1 MVNESVEI
9 RRFNM
14 DSRYEQEVKKF
25 GKKDAVIALCVL
37 AVLMGVLVLVALV
50 SERATDF
57 QSTIMDYALRIVL
70 VGTAVTIVLVKK
82 QGLASI
88 GFHKD
93 KLWPMLRFGLILIL
107 IFLVFG
113 IVPGLIFGWE
123 FNGMGAIIPALLT
136 TLFMAAGEDIFFVGY
151 LQTRLYGLIKNN
163 ALAILA
169 GAVFFA
175 LVHLPAAMILAAY
188 PFGALTGV
196 FVWILGHS
204 FVVLIFRRHFSIIT
218 VIIVHTLANFFSGGS
233 IWSEF
238 NIEYSLFYSG
248 TVPILS
254 VLVVLVILEIV
265 RWRKAKKWTKEAKN
279 EGVVSLSKS
288 IE

>member
-1 MVNESVEI
+1 
-9 RRFNM
+9 M
-14 DSRYEQEVKKF
+14 DLRYKQEVQKY
-25 GKKDAVIALCVL
+25 GKKDAIIALCVL
-37 AVLMGVLVLVALV
+37 VVLMAVLVLAALGT
-50 SERATDF
+50 ERMTDF
-57 QSTIMDYALRIVL
+57 QSTVMDYALRIIL
-70 VGTAVTIVLVKK
+70 VGTAITIVLVKK

-93 KLWPMLRFGLILIL
+93 KLWPMLKFGLILIL
-107 IFLVFG
+107 TFSVFG

-123 FNGMGAIIPALLT
+123 FNSLGAIIPTLFT

-151 LQTRLYGLIKNN
+151 LQTRIHGLIKKDV
-163 ALAILA
+163 LAILA

-175 LVHLPAAMILAAY
+175 LVHLPAAIISAAY

-218 VIIVHTLANFFSGGS
+218 VIIVHTLANFFSSGS

-238 NIEYSLFYSG
+238 NLEYSLFYSG

-254 VLVVLVILEIV
+254 VLVILIVLEIV
-265 RWRKAKKWTKEAKN
+265 SWKRAKRKN
-279 EGVVSLSKS
+279 EK
-288 IE
+288 